1 MHGGDLLLIE
11 PGNRWENKD
20 IVVAWI
26 DGAVTCKRLQ
36 MNHSPA
42 LLVPDNRD
50 YKVIQVSD
58 ETLIL
63 GRVVGRYEAFVNGW
77 KP

>member
-1 MHGGDLLLIE
+1 
-11 PGNRWENKD
+11 
-20 IVVAWI
+20 
-26 DGAVTCKRLQ
+26 

-42 LLVPDNRD
+42 LLAPDNRD

-58 ETLIL
+58 EALIL
-63 GRVVGRYEAFVNGW
+63 GRVVGRYEAFINGW